1 MNSFTDNLKKLPGV
15 SHLLALHLLDE
26 EGRLAAVIENRPGSQ
41 ASVLIYN
48 HLAQTFGAITPE
60 AAEHGL
66 QLYAEHVDEARC
78 HPGKHPNIDRLLALL
93 PAGSSLQVK
102 PVMAC
107 W

>member
-1 MNSFTDNLKKLPGV
+1 MSHFTDNLKKLPGV
-15 SHLLALHLLDE
+15 SHLLALHLFDE

-41 ASVLIYN
+41 GSVVIYN

-66 QLYAEHVDEARC
+66 QLYAEHVDEALSN
-78 HPGKHPNIDRLLALL
+78 PGKHPNIDRLLALI
-93 PAGSSLQVK
+93 PDGSALQVK
-102 PVMAC
+102 PVVAC